1 MDSNLALQA
10 AMHMAYHW
18 ASSEIVFEDTKF
30 IFDIKIEYNY
40 YAKLKENRG
49 FEPTPA
55 QKTVR
60 SLNHCAKG
68 EVFARYKIFYS

>member
-1 MDSNLALQA
+1 MDSNVALLA
-10 AMHMAYHW
+10 AMHMACHW
-18 ASSEIVFEDTKF
+18 ASSEIVFDNTMF
-30 IFDIKIEYNY
+30 VFDIKIEYNY

-55 QKTVR
+55 QNTVR

>member
-1 MDSNLALQA
+1 MF
-10 AMHMAYHW
+10 
-18 ASSEIVFEDTKF
+18 V
-30 IFDIKIEYNY
+30 FDIKIEYNY

-60 SLNHCAKG
+60 ILNHYAKG